1 VVALLRQLIQYSKD
15 LSDTVRTERGREVD
29 HECEELSFYF
39 AALWRKDS
47 ISEGDCGSERGPML
61 TGRNAGSHVCVVE
74 CARKYQVITP
84 GALSVLPKV
93 PGALFRAMQ
102 RVIYHGFLGARLQAR
117 DGSQPYGQWL
127 GRNVCG
133 LLLQC
138 GIDVRKWTVY
148 SATPRFPGIN

>member
-1 VVALLRQLIQYSKD
+1 MVALLRQLIQYSKD

-29 HECEELSFYF
+29 HEFEELSFYF
-39 AALWRKDS
+39 AALRGKDS

-93 PGALFRAMQ
+93 PGRCLEPCKGSSITDFSAQ
-102 RVIYHGFLGARLQAR
+102 DCRLEMVVSR
-117 DGSQPYGQWL
+117 MDSG
-127 GRNVCG
+127 
-133 LLLQC
+133 
-138 GIDVRKWTVY
+138 
-148 SATPRFPGIN
+148 